1 MCLAVPARIV
11 SITGDLATIDLGGVS
26 REASLSLTPEARVGD
41 YVLLHAGFAIQTLD
55 EARLPSDTRFVAGAF
70 PPVDSRTEACT
81 TSRGGS

>member
-11 SITGDLATIDLGGVS
+11 SISGDMATIDLGGVS

-55 EARLPSDTRFVAGAF
+55 EAEALETLELFAQMVAQEPAPG
-70 PPVDSRTEACT
+70 T
-81 TSRGGS
+81 